1 MPVKKID
8 IMLTEIID
16 QLNNGVAWLQRDDL
30 GYGSIQEKYGAN
42 EMQITMIRKHPKLKD
57 LEPTVVV
64 FNIIDDTVPKAQ
76 PVEAKPIPQAKPVHV
91 ETGNEAFDAFANL

>member
-64 FNIIDDTVPKAQ
+64 FNIIDDTVSKSQ
-76 PVEAKPIPQAKPVHV
+76 PVEAKSIPQAKPVHV